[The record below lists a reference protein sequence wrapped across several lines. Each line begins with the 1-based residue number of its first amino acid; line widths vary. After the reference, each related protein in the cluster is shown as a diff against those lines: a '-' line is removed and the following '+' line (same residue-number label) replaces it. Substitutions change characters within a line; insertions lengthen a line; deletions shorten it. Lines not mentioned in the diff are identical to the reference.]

1 MKMLRSFLRWLI
13 IVLVVGGIVAAIYVS
28 MQPKPIH
35 VDVAEIARGPMV
47 VTVNE
52 DGRTRIKE
60 RYVVSAPL
68 TGRLLRVELEPGDLV
83 LQGSTR
89 LVSIAPRDPEL
100 LDSRELQRAEML
112 VKAREAALV
121 QTKPALERAKAAIEY
136 AEIDLKR
143 LKQLVPQRIASPDDL
158 DKAKMKHRVCEEDY
172 RSAVYAQHIAKYEL
186 ELAKAALTRTQSN
199 DERDFS
205 DFEIFSPIHGR
216 VLRVL
221 QESTT
226 VVNPG
231 TPLIEVGDPSDLE
244 VVVDVLSSDAVK
256 IKSGAAALLER
267 WGGEKPLHG
276 EVRLVEP
283 SAFTKISAL
292 GVEEQRV
299 NVIID
304 LVDPAEAREA
314 LGDGFRVE
322 ARIVVWEQPEVV
334 KIPSGALFRDGD
346 SWATFVLEGDD
357 RARLRRVDIGQHN
370 DTEAHIVAGLAPG
383 EKVILHPSDKIEDGT
398 RIVIRIL

>member
-1 MKMLRSFLRWLI
+1 MKVIKSIFRWLTLAV
-13 IVLVVGGIVAAIYVS
+13 IVGLIGAAIYFS
-28 MQPKPIH
+28 MQPKPIA
-35 VDVAEIARGPMV
+35 VDVTAIARGPMI

-52 DGRTRIKE
+52 DGRTRIRE

-68 TGRLLRVELEPGDLV
+68 AGRMLRVEMDPGDIV

-89 LVSIAPRDPEL
+89 LAAIRPRNPEL
-100 LDSRELQRAEML
+100 LDSRERQQAEMR
-112 VKAREAALV
+112 VKAREAVLV
-121 QTKPALERAKAAIEY
+121 QTKPALARAKAELSY
-136 AEIDLKR
+136 AKLDFDR
-143 LKQLVPQRIASPDDL
+143 LEELIPQRIASKDDL
-158 DKAKMKHRVCEEDY
+158 DKANMEVRVCEEDY
-172 RSAVYAQHIAKYEL
+172 RSAVYSQHIAKYEL
-186 ELAKAALTRTQSN
+186 ELARAALDWTQNSEDAN
-199 DERDFS
+199 FS

-221 QESTT
+221 QESAT

-256 IKSGAAALLER
+256 ISGGTSVFLER
-267 WGGEKPLHG
+267 WGGDEPLRG
-276 EVRLVEP
+276 EVRLIEP

-304 LVDPAEAREA
+304 LVDPVEKRES

-322 ARIVVWEQPEVV
+322 ARIVIWEQGDVV
-334 KIPSGALFRDGD
+334 KISSGALFRDGD
-346 SWATFVLEGDD
+346 QWATFVLQDS
-357 RARLRRVDIGQHN
+357 RARLRHLIIGRHN
-370 DTEAHIVAGLAPG
+370 DLEAQVVDGLSPG
-383 EKVILHPSDKIEDGT
+383 EQVILHPSDKIQDAA
-398 RIVIRIL
+398 RIAVR